1 MAIGSSYYKDPF
13 AEDEPLTAAQEESL
27 KGKLGIEIFQ
37 TDSIFSDTEASQ
49 SSTSPAPS
57 NYSSPL
63 GGGST
68 GNPDYYIYDKES
80 YDQSYA
86 VPQAKNLFGA
96 NLDVLATLSD
106 EDNIQFEAMGDS
118 SLRNAIAYI
127 VPWQRASSSSR
138 TQSASS
144 VVNAPRTDFFQEV
157 IDGLSPDFGFAEP
170 GYFDSMLDGI
180 DTSFVPIW
188 DETNSAWDADIDYFN
203 TDLDFFVGDDFK
215 GNLNSEYYT
224 KILNTDTEDQATLD
238 QSAAEK
244 RQAAV
249 SSEIPMGWRQGIL
262 AGGRFLAGEL
272 IEDTG
277 TRGLVDTVLTQG
289 AGLLN
294 TPTGPVYI
302 GNANGLVNQVLDIA
316 TIFGVN
322 VPRGLTTS
330 ISPNLQSNRSKL
342 EGFAAKAKPTNGMW
356 QFLFNPSEIA
366 LSAGPKFKTTETWGV
381 SDEANS
387 GQPLHW
393 TNNKNTT
400 LQFSKVLLNGYIFGK
415 KVESLEQGLFK
426 LFLENPTNDA
436 KHGPKV
442 LEFVWGKRSFGPC
455 VIKDIRVNEK
465 MWDEGCLVS
474 ADVSFT
480 LEKVPEW
487 TINDGQVSTF
497 DPTAHPVSSS
507 PTKTTSEEARA
518 AEEREQT
525 APPTTQSP
533 GLTAEEQTLYRNC
546 QDALNDAANF
556 GKMRAQMDAW
566 GNVFIGNSNSTKRE
580 IRAMAAK
587 YEKLYNKMASKY
599 GRDFVGKIT
608 NPTAKPALLKK
619 QVTEGLAAF
628 PQFSETD
635 LPISG
640 QYNSVAKIVYSAA
653 NSGNIA
659 MKAISDGK
667 KCEDIRTKND
677 NINKARVETAEKKK
691 QCDKSKPGAACS
703 PPGSIGQTCGGAR
716 LVCARTSKWQA
727 A

>member
-13 AEDEPLTAAQEESL
+13 AEDEPLTPAQEESL
-27 KGKLGIEIFQ
+27 KGKLGTEIFQ
-37 TDSIFSDTEASQ
+37 TDSIFSDTRVYNRLTEPSQ

-170 GYFDSMLDGI
+170 GYFDSILDGI
-180 DTSFVPIW
+180 DTSFVPSW

-215 GNLNSEYYT
+215 GNLNSGYYT
-224 KILNTDTEDQATLD
+224 KILNTGTEDQATLD
-238 QSAAEK
+238 QSPAEK
-244 RQAAV
+244 RQASV

-277 TRGLVDTVLTQG
+277 TRGLVDTALTQG

-316 TIFGVN
+316 TMFGVN

-330 ISPNLQSNRSKL
+330 IPPNLQSNRSKL

-497 DPTAHPVSSS
+497 DPTAHPVSA
-507 PTKTTSEEARA
+507 PPKKTTPSEAKQPD
-518 AEEREQT
+518 AEDKSQPPAVEQT
-525 APPTTQSP
+525 NKPICKKLATAIKNSIQLLKEFDYLAKEAATNVNPLAFFVTDIAAVPAFEKSFSMYSNWLQRVQLANSSTTYPSKC
-533 GLTAEEQTLYRNC
+533 GRDY
-546 QDALNDAANF
+546 F
-556 GKMRAQMDAW
+556 GKKRSELSLQPGAINGEEKRAFSKKIILEMKSCVNVVIMGPKKAYVD
-566 GNVFIGNSNSTKRE
+566 GNCKVFESSTE
-580 IRAMAAK
+580 K
-587 YEKLYNKMASKY
+587 YEIL
-599 GRDFVGKIT
+599 
-608 NPTAKPALLKK
+608 
-619 QVTEGLAAF
+619 
-628 PQFSETD
+628 
-635 LPISG
+635 
-640 QYNSVAKIVYSAA
+640 
-653 NSGNIA
+653 
-659 MKAISDGK
+659 
-667 KCEDIRTKND
+667 
-677 NINKARVETAEKKK
+677 
-691 QCDKSKPGAACS
+691 
-703 PPGSIGQTCGGAR
+703 
-716 LVCARTSKWQA
+716 
-727 A
+727 

>member
-1 MAIGSSYYKDPF
+1 VAQKEPIPLEVISFQKDFQELYVDIFKDAAETDDSLF
-13 AEDEPLTAAQEESL
+13 AESAARQQVEVLRGE
-27 KGKLGIEIFQ
+27 
-37 TDSIFSDTEASQ
+37 TSID
-49 SSTSPAPS
+49 
-57 NYSSPL
+57 NVL

-68 GNPDYYIYDKES
+68 GNPDYYIYDKGDYNE
-80 YDQSYA
+80 SYA

-96 NLDVLATLSD
+96 NLDVVATLGD

-144 VVNAPRTDFFQEV
+144 AVNAPRTNFFQGV

-170 GYFDSMLDGI
+170 GYFDSILDGI
-180 DTSFVPIW
+180 DTSFVPSW
-188 DETNSAWDADIDYFN
+188 DEINSSWDANIDYFN

-249 SSEIPMGWRQGIL
+249 SSEVPMGWRQGIL

-277 TRGLVDTVLTQG
+277 IRGLVDTALTQG

-330 ISPNLQSNRSKL
+330 IPPNLQSKRSKL

-497 DPTAHPVSSS
+497 DPTAHPVSAL
-507 PTKTTSEEARA
+507 PTKTTPSEAKQPNAEDKPQPPTSPEKENKPAVRCLELRNAQLNAVRILDKTFEAA
-518 AEEREQT
+518 AENKTPKLSRFTSIVVVQNRIKFISDNTKNVIASYNKFLNSVTKADPSIYNTKCAREV
-525 APPTTQSP
+525 
-533 GLTAEEQTLYRNC
+533 
-546 QDALNDAANF
+546 F
-556 GKMRAQMDAW
+556 GQQY
-566 GNVFIGNSNSTKRE
+566 GELISISNNNIYNAYTDTIEKSDKIFSG
-580 IRAMAAK
+580 IRACSNDLRKVLKAK
-587 YEKLYNKMASKY
+587 SDA
-599 GRDFVGKIT
+599 GKCGATGGGNAGGAQSIDP
-608 NPTAKPALLKK
+608 NAPAY
-619 QVTEGLAAF
+619 
-628 PQFSETD
+628 
-635 LPISG
+635 I
-640 QYNSVAKIVYSAA
+640 
-653 NSGNIA
+653 
-659 MKAISDGK
+659 
-667 KCEDIRTKND
+667 
-677 NINKARVETAEKKK
+677 
-691 QCDKSKPGAACS
+691 
-703 PPGSIGQTCGGAR
+703 PPGT
-716 LVCARTSKWQA
+716 
-727 A
+727 

>member
-1 MAIGSSYYKDPF
+1 MAEPIEVIPFQEKFQELFVDIFKDGAETDASLGDDSGYSPKSNSLSSAP
-13 AEDEPLTAAQEESL
+13 
-27 KGKLGIEIFQ
+27 
-37 TDSIFSDTEASQ
+37 
-49 SSTSPAPS
+49 PA
-57 NYSSPL
+57 
-63 GGGST
+63 
-68 GNPDYYIYDKES
+68 NPDYYIYDKGDYAE
-80 YDQSYA
+80 SYA

-96 NLDVLATLSD
+96 NLDVLATLGD

-144 VVNAPRTDFFQEV
+144 VVNAPRTDFFQGV
-157 IDGLSPDFGFAEP
+157 IDGLSPDFGFSSP
-170 GYFDSMLDGI
+170 GTFDSLSESI
-180 DTSFVPIW
+180 DTSFVPYW
-188 DETNSAWDADIDYFN
+188 DETDSAWDAGIDYFN
-203 TDLDFFVGDDFK
+203 TNLDFFTGDDSKYNF
-215 GNLNSEYYT
+215 NSEYYT
-224 KILNTDTEDQATLD
+224 KILNTDTEDQVTLD

-249 SSEIPMGWRQGIL
+249 SSEVPMGWRQGIL

-289 AGLLN
+289 AGLLS

-316 TIFGVN
+316 TMFGVN

-330 ISPNLQSNRSKL
+330 VPPNLQSKRSKL
-342 EGFAAKAKPTNGMW
+342 EGFAAKAKPTDGMW

-393 TNNKNTT
+393 TNNSNTK

-497 DPTAHPVSSS
+497 DPTAHPVSSA
-507 PTKTTSEEARA
+507 PTKTTPSEAKQPDSDDKA
-518 AEEREQT
+518 QPPATEQT
-525 APPTTQSP
+525 NKPTCKK
-533 GLTAEEQTLYRNC
+533 LATAIKNSVQLLKEFDYLAKE
-546 QDALNDAANF
+546 AATN
-556 GKMRAQMDAW
+556 
-566 GNVFIGNSNSTKRE
+566 
-580 IRAMAAK
+580 
-587 YEKLYNKMASKY
+587 
-599 GRDFVGKIT
+599 T
-608 NPTAKPALLKK
+608 NPIAFFVTDIAAVPAFEKSFSMYSNWLQRVQLADSSTTYPTKCGKEYFGQKRTELGQQPGAINGKEKK
-619 QVTEGLAAF
+619 A
-628 PQFSETD
+628 FSEKIILEMKSCVNTISKS
-635 LPISG
+635 PINA
-640 QYNSVAKIVYSAA
+640 YAK
-653 NSGNIA
+653 GNC
-659 MKAISDGK
+659 KVFESS
-667 KCEDIRTKND
+667 T
-677 NINKARVETAEKKK
+677 EKYY
-691 QCDKSKPGAACS
+691 
-703 PPGSIGQTCGGAR
+703 IGG
-716 LVCARTSKWQA
+716 
-727 A
+727 

>member
-1 MAIGSSYYKDPF
+1 MDQKEPIPLEVISFQKDF
-13 AEDEPLTAAQEESL
+13 QELYVDIFKDGAE
-27 KGKLGIEIFQ
+27 
-37 TDSIFSDTEASQ
+37 TDASVGDDSD
-49 SSTSPAPS
+49 
-57 NYSSPL
+57 YSSESSSLP
-63 GGGST
+63 SAPPP
-68 GNPDYYIYDKES
+68 NPDYYVYDKGDYNE
-80 YDQSYA
+80 SYA

-96 NLDVLATLSD
+96 NLDVLATLGD

-170 GYFDSMLDGI
+170 GYFDSILDGI
-180 DTSFVPIW
+180 DTSFVPSW

-224 KILNTDTEDQATLD
+224 KILNTGTEDQATLD
-238 QSAAEK
+238 RSAAEK

-277 TRGLVDTVLTQG
+277 TRGLVDTALTQG

-330 ISPNLQSNRSKL
+330 IPPNLQSNRSKL

-507 PTKTTSEEARA
+507 PTKTTPSEAKQPDAEDKTQPSTSQAKCVKIRESIA
-518 AEEREQT
+518 AAGQLLNKSLDTSRDIGRSFAYAFITSSEVRSNRKRILSGVNNIITEYVNLSSKAT
-525 APPTTQSP
+525 AADSSFFPSTQCSRN
-533 GLTAEEQTLYRNC
+533 TLGTEYSK
-546 QDALNDAANF
+546 LS
-556 GKMRAQMDAW
+556 K
-566 GNVFIGNSNSTKRE
+566 IE
-580 IRAMAAK
+580 IR
-587 YEKLYNKMASKY
+587 ETPFSNDTEN
-599 GRDFVGKIT
+599 DFER
-608 NPTAKPALLKK
+608 LKK
-619 QVTEGLAAF
+619 ESRSVLLDINSCINTLIKSNRAEFGAKC
-628 PQFSETD
+628 PTS
-635 LPISG
+635 SG
-640 QYNSVAKIVYSAA
+640 G
-653 NSGNIA
+653 GNA
-659 MKAISDGK
+659 G
-667 KCEDIRTKND
+667 
-677 NINKARVETAEKKK
+677 
-691 QCDKSKPGAACS
+691 
-703 PPGSIGQTCGGAR
+703 GSQ
-716 LVCARTSKWQA
+716 
-727 A
+727 

>member
-1 MAIGSSYYKDPF
+1 MAEPIPLEVIPFQENFQELFVDIFKDAAETDASLGDDSGYSAESS
-13 AEDEPLTAAQEESL
+13 SL
-27 KGKLGIEIFQ
+27 P
-37 TDSIFSDTEASQ
+37 SAP
-49 SSTSPAPS
+49 PA
-57 NYSSPL
+57 
-63 GGGST
+63 
-68 GNPDYYIYDKES
+68 NPDYYIYDKQS

-96 NLDVLATLSD
+96 NLDVVATLGD

-138 TQSASS
+138 IQSASS
-144 VVNAPRTDFFQEV
+144 AVNAPRTNFFQGV
-157 IDGLSPDFGFAEP
+157 IDGLSPDFGFAKP
-170 GYFDSMLDGI
+170 GYFDSISDDI
-180 DTSFVPIW
+180 DTSFTPYW
-188 DETNSAWDADIDYFN
+188 DETKSSWDTDIDYFN
-203 TDLDFFVGDDFK
+203 TDLDFFVGNDFK

-262 AGGRFLAGEL
+262 AGGRFLASEL

-277 TRGLVDTVLTQG
+277 TRGLVDTALTQG

-330 ISPNLQSNRSKL
+330 IPPNLQSNRSKL

-366 LSAGPKFKTTETWGV
+366 LSTGPKFKTTETWGV

-393 TNNKNTT
+393 TNNSNTK

-474 ADVSFT
+474 AEVSFT

-497 DPTAHPVSSS
+497 DPTAHPVSAS
-507 PTKTTSEEARA
+507 PTKTTSEEART

-525 APPTTQSP
+525 APPPSEPTAQSP

-546 QDALNDAANF
+546 QDALNEAANF

-566 GNVFIGNSNSTKRE
+566 GNVFIGNSKSTKRE

-635 LPISG
+635 LPIGG

-659 MKAISDGK
+659 MKAISDSK
-667 KCEDIRTKND
+667 KCRDIRTKND
-677 NINKARVETAEKKK
+677 NINKARAATAKEKKR
-691 QCDKSKPGAACS
+691 CDGLKPGAACS

>member
-1 MAIGSSYYKDPF
+1 MTGPTSSYYKDPF
-13 AEDEPLTAAQEESL
+13 ANEEPPNKEEEPLFAE
-27 KGKLGIEIFQ
+27 
-37 TDSIFSDTEASQ
+37 
-49 SSTSPAPS
+49 SPARQMVEVLRGETS
-57 NYSSPL
+57 IDNVL

-68 GNPDYYIYDKES
+68 GNPDYYIYDKQS

-96 NLDVLATLSD
+96 NLDVVATLGD
-106 EDNIQFEAMGDS
+106 EDNIQFESFGDS

-144 VVNAPRTDFFQEV
+144 AVNAPRTDFLQGL
-157 IDGLSPDFGFAEP
+157 IDGLSPDFGFSNP
-170 GYFDSMLDGI
+170 GTFDNLSESI
-180 DTSFVPIW
+180 DTSFVPYW
-188 DETNSAWDADIDYFN
+188 DETDSAWDADIDYFN
-203 TDLDFFVGDDFK
+203 TDLDFFLGDDQK
-215 GNLNSEYYT
+215 GNLSSSYYT
-224 KILNTDTEDQATLD
+224 KLLNTDIEDQATLD
-238 QSAAEK
+238 QSAADK

-249 SSEIPMGWRQGIL
+249 SSEVPMGWRQGIL

-316 TIFGVN
+316 NIFGMN

-330 ISPNLQSNRSKL
+330 IQPNLQSNRSKL
-342 EGFAAKAKPTNGMW
+342 EGFAAKAKPSNGMW

-393 TNNKNTT
+393 TNNSNTK

-497 DPTAHPVSSS
+497 DPTAHPPAAS
-507 PTKTTSEEARA
+507 PTKTTPSEAKQPNAEDKSQPPAKENKPAVRCLELRNAQVNAVKILDKTFEVA
-518 AEEREQT
+518 AENKSPKLSRISSIVVLKNRIKFISDNTKNVIASYNEFLNSVTKADPSVYNTKCAREVFGAQYGELI
-525 APPTTQSP
+525 SIS
-533 GLTAEEQTLYRNC
+533 N
-546 QDALNDAANF
+546 ND
-556 GKMRAQMDAW
+556 
-566 GNVFIGNSNSTKRE
+566 
-580 IRAMAAK
+580 
-587 YEKLYNKMASKY
+587 LYNAYTDTIEKS
-599 GRDFVGKIT
+599 DKI
-608 NPTAKPALLKK
+608 
-619 QVTEGLAAF
+619 
-628 PQFSETD
+628 FS
-635 LPISG
+635 G
-640 QYNSVAKIVYSAA
+640 
-653 NSGNIA
+653 
-659 MKAISDGK
+659 
-667 KCEDIRTKND
+667 IRTCSND
-677 NINKARVETAEKKK
+677 LRKDLKAKFDAGKCSSVGGGNAG
-691 QCDKSKPGAACS
+691 GAQSIDPNAPS
-703 PPGSIGQTCGGAR
+703 YIPPGT
-716 LVCARTSKWQA
+716 
-727 A
+727 

>member
-1 MAIGSSYYKDPF
+1 MAGFNSNYLTGAQDQLKDVTPLSV
-13 AEDEPLTAAQEESL
+13 AEEQAL
-27 KGKLGIEIFQ
+27 KDRSGAERFR
-37 TDSIFSDTEASQ
+37 TDSTVSDTGQYNRLTEPSQ
-49 SSTSPAPS
+49 SSTTSTPS

-63 GGGST
+63 DGGNA

-80 YDQSYA
+80 YDESYA
-86 VPQAKNLFGA
+86 VPQAKSLFGA
-96 NLDVLATLSD
+96 NLDVLATLGD

-144 VVNAPRTDFFQEV
+144 VVNAPRTDFLQGM
-157 IDGLSPDFGFAEP
+157 IDGLSPDFGFADP
-170 GYFDSMLDGI
+170 GYLDNINAGI
-180 DTSFVPIW
+180 DPSSVINW
-188 DETNSAWDADIDYFN
+188 NGDAWQSGDFFN
-203 TDLDFFVGDDFK
+203 TGLDFFTGDDNKYNF
-215 GNLNSEYYT
+215 NSEYYT
-224 KILNTDTEDQATLD
+224 KIINTDAEDQVTLD
-238 QSAAEK
+238 QSAGEK

-262 AGGRFLAGEL
+262 AGGRFLAEEL

-277 TRGLVDTVLTQG
+277 TRGLVDTALTQG

-316 TIFGVN
+316 TMFGVN

-330 ISPNLQSNRSKL
+330 VPPNLQSNRSKL
-342 EGFAAKAKPTNGMW
+342 EGFAVKAKPTNGMW

-393 TNNKNTT
+393 TNNSNTK

-497 DPTAHPVSSS
+497 DPTAHPVSAP
-507 PTKTTSEEARA
+507 PTKTTSEEARQPD
-518 AEEREQT
+518 AEDKAQ
-525 APPTTQSP
+525 PP
-533 GLTAEEQTLYRNC
+533 
-546 QDALNDAANF
+546 AANRPICKKLATAVKDSVQLLKEFDYLAKEAASNMNPLKFFTWDIAAIPAFEKSFSMYSNWLQRVQLADSSTTYPSKCGREYF
-556 GKMRAQMDAW
+556 GQKRTELGLQPGAINGKEKKAFSEKIILEMKSCVSTVSKSPINAYAEGDCKAFES
-566 GNVFIGNSNSTKRE
+566 GNGKIV
-580 IRAMAAK
+580 K
-587 YEKLYNKMASKY
+587 YE
-599 GRDFVGKIT
+599 I
-608 NPTAKPALLKK
+608 P
-619 QVTEGLAAF
+619 
-628 PQFSETD
+628 
-635 LPISG
+635 
-640 QYNSVAKIVYSAA
+640 
-653 NSGNIA
+653 
-659 MKAISDGK
+659 
-667 KCEDIRTKND
+667 DIN
-677 NINKARVETAEKKK
+677 
-691 QCDKSKPGAACS
+691 
-703 PPGSIGQTCGGAR
+703 
-716 LVCARTSKWQA
+716 
-727 A
+727 